1 MREFRDIFESPIQL
15 PIRQKGRKSL
25 TLALV
30 QAMVAILA
38 LTIATWT
45 GLLVSVAFLLP
56 RSAAKSE
63 QLIASEPWKC
73 FFVGLGMAVILVVG
87 AIAAGAGPAVVKL
100 FGFGLIMF
108 VGAVIAVGSAGLAQT
123 IGKRGE
129 PDGAAPTF
137 GMLVR
142 GSLVYSLALGFPLVG
157 WFVFAPLVLVMT
169 AGAGLMSLVPAR
181 RPIYTPPGMGPGSSD
196 YDLSGRTGAIS

>member
-1 MREFRDIFESPIQL
+1 M
-15 PIRQKGRKSL
+15 

-56 RSAAKSE
+56 GSAAKSE
-63 QLIASEPWKC
+63 QLISSEPWKC
-73 FFVGLGMAVILVVG
+73 LLRGLGMAVVLVIGVFLASVG
-87 AIAAGAGPAVVKL
+87 FPIIKL
-100 FGFGLIMF
+100 FGFGLMMF

-157 WFVFAPLVLVMT
+157 WFVFAPAALVMT
-169 AGAGLMSLVPAR
+169 AGAGVMTLFPER
-181 RPIYTPPGMGPGSSD
+181 RTVYTPPTLPPGSND
-196 YDLSGRTGAIS
+196 YDLSGRTSAIS